1 MEPGATRCIS
11 VSLGG
16 AGRLHRVEGRTSSG
30 RDPHTLFS
38 LPRLDDLVKV
48 SVLIGSKSDLELAE
62 KVKARLTEL
71 GVPAEVHVASAH
83 RTPEKV
89 DRLAADPETDVFVAM
104 AGLSA
109 ALPGTVAARTLKPVI
124 GVPLHRGLGLDS
136 LLSVVQMP
144 PGVPVAAVGLD
155 AAENA
160 ALLATEIL
168 AMKYPELTQALE
180 KYRARWRE
188 EAPPPRRNPA

>member
-1 MEPGATRCIS
+1 
-11 VSLGG
+11 V
-16 AGRLHRVEGRTSSG
+16 
-30 RDPHTLFS
+30 
-38 LPRLDDLVKV
+38 LV
-48 SVLIGSKSDLELAE
+48 GSRSDLETAE
-62 KVKARLTEL
+62 KVRSRLVDL
-71 GVPAEVHVASAH
+71 GVACEVHVASAH

-89 DRLAADPETDVFVAM
+89 DRLVADPETDVFVAM

-109 ALPGTVAARTLKPVI
+109 ALPGAVAARTVKPVI

-168 AMKYPELTQALE
+168 ALRYPELTEALRR
-180 KYRARWRE
+180 YRAKWRE
-188 EAPPPRRNPA
+188 EPTPSAPETR

>member
-1 MEPGATRCIS
+1 M
-11 VSLGG
+11 
-16 AGRLHRVEGRTSSG
+16 
-30 RDPHTLFS
+30 
-38 LPRLDDLVKV
+38 KV
-48 SVLIGSKSDLELAE
+48 QVLIGSRSDMEIAE
-62 KVKARLTEL
+62 KVRVRLTEFQ
-71 GVPAEVHVASAH
+71 VPCEVHVASAH

-89 DRLAADPETDVFVAM
+89 DQLVRDPDTEVFIAM

-109 ALPGTVAARTLKPVI
+109 ALPGAIAARTLRPVI

-160 ALLATEIL
+160 ALLAVEIL
-168 AMKYPELTQALE
+168 ALHHPELLDGLNR
-180 KYRARWRE
+180 YRAKWRE
-188 EAPPPRRNPA
+188 EPAPEKRNPT

>member
-1 MEPGATRCIS
+1 MKVT
-11 VSLGG
+11 V
-16 AGRLHRVEGRTSSG
+16 
-30 RDPHTLFS
+30 
-38 LPRLDDLVKV
+38 LV
-48 SVLIGSKSDLELAE
+48 GSKSDLETAE
-62 KVKARLTEL
+62 KVRTRLTEF
-71 GVPAEVHVASAH
+71 GVECEVHVASAH

-89 DRLAADPETDVFVAM
+89 DRLAKDPATDVFVAM

-144 PGVPVAAVGLD
+144 PGVPVASVGLD
-155 AAENA
+155 NAENA

-168 AMKYPELTQALE
+168 ALKYPALTGVLE
-180 KYRARWRE
+180 RYRAKWRE
-188 EAPPPRRNPA
+188 EPAPSPEGKA